1 MGRSNQAV
9 RTAILICTSLFIC
22 FGVPSVFSSQTVSSY
37 IRTNARTAN
46 ITIDAAKVAPFQI
59 PRTVYGTFLE
69 DIGRSIF
76 GGVSAELL
84 DNPSL
89 EIYPASLSTLERRF
103 SGKEFMRAS
112 GMGLPLPWLP
122 LHADDGMRYEPRL
135 GNAANSEQ
143 YLYLMGM
150 PESEVG
156 IRQGI
161 YLPIERELSYHGVL
175 FAISR
180 KEPVG
185 LEVSFRT
192 HDDPGNVL
200 VSTSVT
206 VPKGADWNKLRFHL
220 VLPAGAVQPLHPV
233 DFAVSLKGDHR
244 VSLDEIRLYPDDA
257 VDGLDPDVIRL
268 AKQLHSPLLRY
279 GGNFTSGYHWEDGVG
294 PIDKRPT
301 MLNQPWGIPN
311 YNEFGTDELMDF
323 CHLIGARA
331 QICLNLGSGTPEEAR
346 RWVEYCQGGSHTP
359 EGARRAANGHRDPY
373 DVAAWELGN
382 ELWGHFQIGWQTPE
396 GYATRYKTFFNAIRD
411 LVPSPTMIFANG
423 ADVDTFK
430 DWNGRL
436 LGQDGADVSY
446 LTTHF
451 VVGMDEMVNKNADRY
466 EVLAADFAAPRG
478 VAAGL
483 DQMRAQ
489 IDSYPVTRGRVK
501 IAFTE
506 WLFAAPEGAGLPRL
520 DNQGGAVLGA
530 AWMNMILAHSDF
542 VPVSDMTGL
551 LEFAGIH
558 KEKGRVY
565 SAPQFWAFSLYS
577 NYAGD
582 QLVASQTQVREY
594 DVHRGLTRVPE
605 VENVPYLDVL
615 ATRHSKSG
623 KLAIFVVNRNWKDS
637 IASQIKLE
645 HFSPGPV
652 TTVETLAADSLT
664 SMNDVDHPALVHP
677 VESHLKVSGSE
688 IDYRF
693 PPHSVTVLMLEA
705 VP

>member
-89 EIYPASLSTLERRF
+89 EIYPASLNTLERRF

-112 GMGLPLPWLP
+112 SMGLPLPWLP

-396 GYATRYKTFFNAIRD
+396 GYAARYKTFFNTIRD

-489 IDSYPVTRGRVK
+489 IDSYPVTR
-501 IAFTE
+501 
-506 WLFAAPEGAGLPRL
+506 
-520 DNQGGAVLGA
+520 
-530 AWMNMILAHSDF
+530 
-542 VPVSDMTGL
+542 
-551 LEFAGIH
+551 
-558 KEKGRVY
+558 GRVY